1 VLACGDGTRPP
12 AQAGRPLPERTTL
25 GSCLFC
31 DIAAGAIPSTRVWED
46 DEFLAFRDIDP
57 KAPTH
62 ILVIPRRHVASVAAL
77 QADDAAL
84 AGRLL
89 LAAAHV
95 AAAEG
100 LDARGFRLVINTGD
114 EGGQT
119 VHHLHVHVLG
129 GRGMRWPP
137 G

>member
-1 VLACGDGTRPP
+1 MMADCIFCKIARKEIPVE
-12 AQAGRPLPERTTL
+12 PLY
-25 GSCLFC
+25 
-31 DIAAGAIPSTRVWED
+31 ED
-46 DEFLAFRDIDP
+46 SEVLAFRDIDP

-62 ILVIPRRHVASVAAL
+62 VLVIPRRHVASVASFGP
-77 QADDAAL
+77 DDAGM

-89 LAAAHV
+89 LAATGV
-95 AAAEG
+95 ARAEG
-100 LDARGFRLVINTGD
+100 LAERGFRLVVNTGD

-129 GRGMRWPP
+129 GRAMRWPP